1 MEKERMERCADL
13 VPGTVEFAAEDVD
26 LSIIKVDATGVVL
39 RLWPKISA
47 VLRYMNSLPNAG
59 AWACR
64 HYMCGRAMYCAVG
77 WYSPAVSDYVYRD
90 APCPATYAVG
100 TDAGTVEG
108 NGAFLAAAAQW
119 GIGAGLLR
127 MQDLFLAAD
136 KVQINPKAGPAGK
149 TIRSYVLADRIRVE
163 QIAYDDA
170 GEVQAIQLINDRGG
184 KVLWQKH

>member
-26 LSIIKVDATGVVL
+26 LSVIKVDATGVVL

-77 WYSPAVSDYVYRD
+77 RYSPAVSDYVYRACLD
-90 APCPATYAVG
+90 VWCSLV
-100 TDAGTVEG
+100 VE
-108 NGAFLAAAAQW
+108 
-119 GIGAGLLR
+119 
-127 MQDLFLAAD
+127 
-136 KVQINPKAGPAGK
+136 
-149 TIRSYVLADRIRVE
+149 E
-163 QIAYDDA
+163 
-170 GEVQAIQLINDRGG
+170 
-184 KVLWQKH
+184 